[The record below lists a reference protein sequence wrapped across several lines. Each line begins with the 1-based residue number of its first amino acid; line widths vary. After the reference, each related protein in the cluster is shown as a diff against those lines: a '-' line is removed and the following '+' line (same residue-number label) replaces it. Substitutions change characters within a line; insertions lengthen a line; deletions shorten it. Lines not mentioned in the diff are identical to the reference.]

1 MEIIMTNEVRK
12 ITYSRTGSETTKSI
26 ESASPMVQAVWN
38 EAHQFGANIVRVRRN
53 ENRFGNDTGKT
64 FNSFHHGKVS
74 VYKQK
79 PSPKEENALYFARK
93 IPVTKANT
101 GMQILEISTNIDI
114 QDTLDTI
121 SDIQY
126 YAEATFFQRL
136 WNFIRY
142 GDPMSLKA

>member
-12 ITYSRTGSETTKSI
+12 ITYSRTGSATTKSI

-79 PSPKEENALYFARK
+79 PSPKEEHALYFARK

>member
-26 ESASPMVQAVWN
+26 EDASPMIKAVWN

-79 PSPKEENALYFARK
+79 PSPKEEDALYFARK

>member
-1 MEIIMTNEVRK
+1 MAQEKRK
-12 ITYSRTGSETTKSI
+12 VTYSRTGSETTQSI
-26 ESASPMVQAVWN
+26 EDASPMIKAVWN
-38 EAHQFGANIVRVRRN
+38 EAHQFGANIVRVRRD

-79 PSPKEENALYFARK
+79 PNPKEEDALYFARK
-93 IPVTKANT
+93 VPVTKANT

-121 SDIQY
+121 DEIQY
-126 YAEATFFQRL
+126 YAETSFLGRL
-136 WNFIRY
+136 YNRIVY
-142 GDPMSLKA
+142 GTPMSIAS